1 MPPIA
6 RVEPVQDSYF
16 GTAVADPYR
25 WMETPSAGYAQWLA
39 GQGAWAAEQFAAL
52 PDRDPLRRRIREL
65 RGTGTQRAGFSWAGE
80 WEFCLRTDPGAPV
93 AALTVQS
100 GDGVE
105 RVLLD
110 PATIPGPGH
119 HHLGFYR
126 PSRTGRYVACA
137 ISAGGSENA
146 TVRVIEVATGAI
158 VEETVGNVR
167 FPFLSWVDDESFRYH
182 AYLDPTPGA
191 APTAHRLNSRTS
203 LHRLG
208 ADPAA
213 DQVLLARGLNPRVPL
228 QPRDRPFLYHQPGTD
243 QVLALVSHAA
253 LAGHRTTFGLSSN
266 TIYLAP
272 VAGLA
277 DPASCPW
284 AWVAGPDDRVSGFAF
299 GPDTL
304 YLINGRG
311 APRGQVLSVP
321 LADPAIER
329 ARVVV
334 PESDR
339 VIEAVMV
346 VGADLLIRDLDVG
359 VSRLRRLR
367 LAATR
372 PAGAEPGAAEPAGD
386 EPAADEPAAGGLA
399 GAEPGGSEPAGGGLA
414 GAAPGGAEPG
424 GAEPG
429 GGEPSQGEP
438 GGGEPEDVPLPLD
451 GGIQEWSVPPGE
463 VAVLLRIEGWTTP
476 PRGYRYDLTAGEIT
490 AEPAETPVPAGL
502 PELRTYRVLAPARD
516 GTPIPVTLLHR
527 ADLALDGSHP
537 TVLDVYGSYGLSNT
551 PRYRPGRLAWL
562 ERGGVYAVGHIR
574 GGGELGDAWRQ
585 AGARLAKENTI
596 TDLIDC
602 AEYLIAAG
610 YTSAGRIAGSGA
622 SAGGIPTG
630 GALVRRPELWG
641 AMVLRV
647 PLVNALRAEVGANG
661 PINVPEFGSVSTP
674 DGLAALLVA
683 DAYQRVTDGVR
694 YPAVLLTTGLNDP
707 RVATWQPGKMTA
719 RLQAA
724 SSSGRPVLL
733 RVEEHGGHGMADSTE
748 QEDQLYAD
756 MFALL
761 LRELGHPTA

>member
-1 MPPIA
+1 M
-6 RVEPVQDSYF
+6 
-16 GTAVADPYR
+16 
-25 WMETPSAGYAQWLA
+25 
-39 GQGAWAAEQFAAL
+39 
-52 PDRDPLRRRIREL
+52 
-65 RGTGTQRAGFSWAGE
+65 
-80 WEFCLRTDPGAPV
+80 
-93 AALTVQS
+93 
-100 GDGVE
+100 
-105 RVLLD
+105 
-110 PATIPGPGH
+110 
-119 HHLGFYR
+119 
-126 PSRTGRYVACA
+126 
-137 ISAGGSENA
+137 
-146 TVRVIEVATGAI
+146 
-158 VEETVGNVR
+158 
-167 FPFLSWVDDESFRYH
+167 
-182 AYLDPTPGA
+182 
-191 APTAHRLNSRTS
+191 
-203 LHRLG
+203 
-208 ADPAA
+208 
-213 DQVLLARGLNPRVPL
+213 LLARGLNPRVPL

-284 AWVAGPDDRVSGFAF
+284 VRVAGPDDRVSGFAF

-372 PAGAEPGAAEPAGD
+372 PTGAEPGAAEPAGD
-386 EPAADEPAAGGLA
+386 
-399 GAEPGGSEPAGGGLA
+399 
-414 GAAPGGAEPG
+414 
-424 GAEPG
+424 
-429 GGEPSQGEP
+429 
-438 GGGEPEDVPLPLD
+438 EPEDVPLPLD

-490 AEPAETPVPAGL
+490 AEPAEAPVPAGL

-602 AEYLIAAG
+602 AEYLIASG

>member
-6 RVEPVQDSYF
+6 RVEPVQDSYS
-16 GTAVADPYR
+16 GITVTDPYR
-25 WMETPSAGYAQWLA
+25 WMETPSAEYARWLA

-65 RGTGTQRAGFSWAGE
+65 RGTGTQRAGVSWAGE
-80 WEFCLRTDPGAPV
+80 WEFCLRTDPGSPV
-93 AALTVQS
+93 SALTVQS

-146 TVRVIEVATGAI
+146 TVRVIEVATGAT

-182 AYLDPTPGA
+182 AYLDRAPGA
-191 APTAHRLNSRTS
+191 APTARRLNSRTS

-243 QVLALVSHAA
+243 HLLALVSHAA
-253 LAGHRTTFGLSSN
+253 MAGNRTTFGLSSN

-277 DPASCPW
+277 DPAGCPW
-284 AWVAGPDDRVSGFAF
+284 ARVAGPDDRVSGFAF
-299 GPDTL
+299 GPGTL
-304 YLINGRG
+304 YLISGRD
-311 APRGQVLSVP
+311 APCGQVLSVP

-339 VIEAVMV
+339 VIEAVTV
-346 VGADLLIRDLDVG
+346 VGDSLLIRDLDVG
-359 VSRLRRLR
+359 ISRLRRLR
-367 LAATR
+367 LAA
-372 PAGAEPGAAEPAGD
+372 AEPGPTR
-386 EPAADEPAAGGLA
+386 AAGTEPGGGEPGRDGLA
-399 GAEPGGSEPAGGGLA
+399 DAEPGGTAPGGSGLARTEPGGDEPGDGEPGGGLA
-414 GAAPGGAEPG
+414 R
-424 GAEPG
+424 AEPG
-429 GGEPSQGEP
+429 GGEP
-438 GGGEPEDVPLPLD
+438 GGDPEDVPLPLD
-451 GGIQEWSVPPGE
+451 GAIQEWSVPPGE

-490 AEPAETPVPAGL
+490 AEPAETPDPAGL

-516 GTPIPVTLLHR
+516 GTAIPVTLLHR

-537 TVLDVYGSYGLSNT
+537 TVLDVYGSYGISNT

-574 GGGELGDAWRQ
+574 GGGEFGDAWRQ
-585 AGARLAKENTI
+585 AGTRLAKENTI

-602 AEYLIAAG
+602 AEHLIATG

-647 PLVNALRAEVGANG
+647 PLLNALRAEVGENG

-674 DGLAALLVA
+674 DGLAALLIA

-707 RVATWQPGKMTA
+707 RVATWQPGKMAA

-724 SSSGRPVLL
+724 SSAGRPVLL
-733 RVEEHGGHGMADSTE
+733 RVEEHGGHGLADSTD

-761 LRELGHPTA
+761 LRELGHPAA